1 MTPSWHGDRGINVKD
16 HKHLLFKEESSFLQE
31 AKEKLREAKLGHV
44 ELLDHYAELIDH
56 YERLLKLSS
65 KVFKISDIQSKAL
78 IDREIQLQDAHQ
90 DIQRSEDSRRK
101 LISDISHEI
110 GTPMTSI
117 QGYLKAMIDE
127 VIEPDE
133 SYIRLIYHKV
143 QLVNR
148 LIEDLYDLSKMEYS
162 QTKLQFQDIKIKDL
176 FDLLFSKYQLDVL
189 SRDRIFQFTFSVSEE
204 LLDEYVSIDPM
215 RIEQVLTN
223 LIHNAIKFTSAGGS
237 IQLTITSE
245 NKDLFIRVSDNGI
258 GIAEENLPFIFDRFF
273 KTKGKTNLE
282 GTGLGL
288 SISREIVHKHRGE
301 MGVKSNIGE
310 GSTIYFTLPIQ
321 GRNRYAA
328 N

>member
-1 MTPSWHGDRGINVKD
+1 MKD
-16 HKHLLFKEESSFLQE
+16 QKHLLFKEESSY
-31 AKEKLREAKLGHV
+31 LREAKKKLDEAKHGHV
-44 ELLDHYAELIDH
+44 ELIDCFAELIEH

-78 IDREIQLQDAHQ
+78 IDREMQLQDAHK
-90 DIQRSEDSRRK
+90 DIQKIEDSRRK

-148 LIEDLYDLSKMEYS
+148 LIEDLYDLSKIEYS
-162 QTKLQFQDIKIKDL
+162 QTKLKFQNVKIEDL
-176 FDLLFSKYQLDVL
+176 YELLFSKYQLDVN
-189 SRDRIFQFTFSVSEE
+189 SRDRIFNLNFSVSEE
-204 LLDEYVSIDPM
+204 LLQENVSIDPM

-223 LIHNAIKFTSAGGS
+223 LIHNAVKFTPAGGS
-237 IQLTITSE
+237 VLLTISIE
-245 NKDLFIRVSDNGI
+245 NRDLVIRVSDNGV
-258 GIAEENLPFIFDRFF
+258 GIAEEDLPFIFDRFF
-273 KTKGKTNLE
+273 KTKEKINAE

-288 SISREIVHKHRGE
+288 SISREIVNKHRGE
-301 MGVKSNIGE
+301 MGVKSHVGQ
-310 GSTIYFTLPIQ
+310 GTTFFFTLPIQ
-321 GRNRYAA
+321 GRN
-328 N
+328 